1 MAFIQALMVNLAI
14 TGIWYMT
21 EWAQFKELQWNRKCD
36 DIVNLLYFLVLWV
49 LFAYIRY
56 DK

>member
-14 TGIWYMT
+14 TEIWYMT
-21 EWAQFKELQWNRKCD
+21 EWAQFEELQWDRKCD
-36 DIVNLLYFLVLWV
+36 NIVSLLYFLVLWA

-56 DK
+56 GK

>member
-14 TGIWYMT
+14 TEIWYMT
-21 EWAQFKELQWNRKCD
+21 EWAQFKELQWDRKCD
-36 DIVNLLYFLVLWV
+36 NIVSLLYFLVLWA

-56 DK
+56 GK